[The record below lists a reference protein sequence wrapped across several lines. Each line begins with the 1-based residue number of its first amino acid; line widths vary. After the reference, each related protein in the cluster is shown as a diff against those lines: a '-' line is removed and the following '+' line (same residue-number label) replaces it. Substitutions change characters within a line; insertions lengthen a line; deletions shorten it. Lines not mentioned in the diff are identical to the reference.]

1 MQFLLDK
8 RCETRKNARAP
19 IPQFRSIV
27 ITTAVSQDT
36 QSLAQ
41 VRLHV
46 KSAGIFIFELSRFF
60 VEKHISTLIIGLT
73 LTITLNKCVG
83 YLHIVTN
90 LLHVRYWIVTNSN
103 LTVQFVQTLMSSRA
117 LKLSS
122 QSLGRDS
129 SMSSTDR
136 PLRRSLRAMQLRW
149 TRQGY
154 KLTKKKRKRDAPDKL
169 IHDFTWKKET
179 KCTAEMHLR

>member
-19 IPQFRSIV
+19 IPQFRSLV
-27 ITTAVSQDT
+27 IPTTGSQYT
-36 QSLAQ
+36 QSLAPF
-41 VRLHV
+41 RLRV
-46 KSAGIFIFELSRFF
+46 KRTGIFLFELSRFF

-154 KLTKKKRKRDAPDKL
+154 KLTKKKRC
-169 IHDFTWKKET
+169 TWQIDSWLYLKKQNKQT
-179 KCTAEMHLR
+179 KCTAEMHFR

>member
-1 MQFLLDK
+1 MVLK
-8 RCETRKNARAP
+8 KNYIRVYFFPHKCNFSLTNCAKLGKMRAP

-27 ITTAVSQDT
+27 ITTTGSQDT

-46 KSAGIFIFELSRFF
+46 KRTGIFLSRFF

-103 LTVQFVQTLMSSRA
+103 LSVQFVQTLMSSRA

-136 PLRRSLRAMQLRW
+136 PLRRSLRAMQLR
-149 TRQGY
+149 
-154 KLTKKKRKRDAPDKL
+154 
-169 IHDFTWKKET
+169 
-179 KCTAEMHLR
+179 

>member
-1 MQFLLDK
+1 MQFLLGK

-19 IPQFRSIV
+19 IPQFRSLV
-27 ITTAVSQDT
+27 IPTTGT
-36 QSLAQ
+36 Q
-41 VRLHV
+41 VRLRV
-46 KSAGIFIFELSRFF
+46 KRTGIFLFELSRFF

-154 KLTKKKRKRDAPDKL
+154 KLTKKKETHLINWFMTLLEKKNKKNKVHGWDAFAIKQFL
-169 IHDFTWKKET
+169 
-179 KCTAEMHLR
+179 